1 MKTKNNPKKSKHNLQ
16 PAKSLEKK
24 KRLHPQK
31 DYRSWIILT
40 IIILLTAAIRIRL
53 LEIPLERDEGEF
65 AYMGQLMLQGI
76 PPYLMAYN
84 MKLPGIYAIY
94 ALIMAVFG
102 QTITGIHLGLMV
114 ANSIAIAL
122 LFFLTRYLFD
132 KTAAIV
138 AAISYALL
146 SLSPSVLGTSAHA
159 TQFIVPFVLG
169 GTLVL
174 LKAIDSKNI
183 KMFFISGLLFGL
195 AFTIK
200 QHAIFFIAF
209 ALFYFTQRMI
219 TSTRPIDKKRLIA
232 GSSLLLIGAA
242 LPFLLSCA
250 ILYHAGVFSKFWFW
264 TFTYAAKYVS
274 IVSLPDALQIFM
286 RKVPRVIDS
295 WFFLW
300 AIAGIGLISIC
311 WDDKSRINR
320 YFLLGFFFFSFLTVC
335 PGFYF
340 REHYFIT
347 LLPVIALLAGVATTA
362 SIQWIHEKKI
372 APLVEVI
379 PGFIIAAAVIYPV
392 INMGDFF
399 FKATPVEASRQMY
412 KLNPFPES
420 IKIAEYIKARTSK
433 DDRIAVIG
441 SEPQIYFYADRKSAT
456 GYIYAYGLM
465 EPHSYAS
472 RMQLEFIQEIET
484 SLPEYIVFVNVTT
497 SWLPEP
503 DSDETI
509 MKWTEAF
516 IKQNYTTVGLID
528 SVSED
533 NYQIYW
539 DEEARISRPLSP
551 NNLFVVKRNIK

>member
-1 MKTKNNPKKSKHNLQ
+1 MQTKHHSSKLKHNLQ
-16 PAKSLEKK
+16 PAKSFEKQK
-24 KRLHPQK
+24 NLHYKK
-31 DYRSWIILT
+31 DYRSWIVLA
-40 IIILLTAAIRIRL
+40 IIILFTAAIRIRL

-76 PPYLMAYN
+76 PPYLIAYN

-102 QTITGIHLGLMV
+102 QTITGIHLGLMI

-122 LFFLTRYLFD
+122 LFLLTRYLFNT
-132 KTAAIV
+132 TAAIV

-159 TQFIVPFVLG
+159 TQFIVPFALG
-169 GTLVL
+169 GLIVL
-174 LKAIDSKNI
+174 LKAIDSNNI

-195 AFTIK
+195 GFIIK

-209 ALFYFTQRMI
+209 ALTYFTLKTI
-219 TSTRPIDKKRLIA
+219 TAKPIDLNRLIA
-232 GSSLLLIGAA
+232 WNSLLLTGAA

-250 ILYHAGVFSKFWFW
+250 ILYNVGIFSKFWFW
-264 TFTYAAKYVS
+264 TFTYAAQYAS

-286 RKVPRVIDS
+286 EKVPQVIDS

-300 AIAGIGLISIC
+300 IIAGIGLTSIF
-311 WDDKSRINR
+311 WNDKSRTNR
-320 YFLLGFFFFSFLTVC
+320 YFLLGFFLFSFLTVC

-340 REHYFIT
+340 RNHYFIT
-347 LLPVIALLAGVATTA
+347 LLPAIAMLAGVATVA
-362 SIQWIHEKKI
+362 SIQWLYEKKI
-372 APLVEVI
+372 VPLVQII
-379 PGFIIAAAVIYPV
+379 PGFIIAAAIIYPL

-420 IKIAEYIKARTSK
+420 IKIAEYIKAHTKK

-456 GYIYAYGLM
+456 GYIYTYGLM

-472 RMQLEFIQEIET
+472 KMQAEFIQEIET
-484 SLPEYIVFVNVTT
+484 SRPEYIVFVNVVT
-497 SWLPEP
+497 SWLPGP
-503 DSDETI
+503 DSDPTI
-509 MKWTEAF
+509 MKWVEAF
-516 IKQNYTTVGLID
+516 IKKNYTTVGLID
-528 SVSED
+528 GISKD
-533 NYQIYW
+533 DYRFYW
-539 DEEARISRPLSP
+539 DKEARSNRPLSP
-551 NNLFVVKRNIK
+551 SNMFILKRNIK